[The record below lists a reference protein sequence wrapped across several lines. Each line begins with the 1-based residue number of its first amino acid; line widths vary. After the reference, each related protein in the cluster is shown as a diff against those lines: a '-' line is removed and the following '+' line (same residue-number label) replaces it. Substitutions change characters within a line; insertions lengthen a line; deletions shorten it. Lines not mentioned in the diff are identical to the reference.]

1 MTITD
6 QQWGI
11 ISKILPSPKSAPGKR
26 GRPVQDQRQIL
37 NGILWICRTGAQW
50 NEMPDKYPP
59 YQTCHR
65 YFQNWIKAGVWD
77 KLLWEIARDLR
88 DRGKID
94 ITECFIDGTFASAKK
109 GGFLLE
115 KLRKARAPRSWQSQ
129 TLLAFLSP
137 YGPPGQA
144 LMKWNWL
151 SRPLTKD
158 LSVKSLNVLSETLHM
173 TAIH

>member
-1 MTITD
+1 
-6 QQWGI
+6 
-11 ISKILPSPKSAPGKR
+11 
-26 GRPVQDQRQIL
+26 QDQREVL

-65 YFQNWIKAGVWD
+65 YFQNWVKAGVWE

-88 DRGKID
+88 DRGKVD

-115 KLRKARAPRSWQSQ
+115 KLRKARVPRSWQSQ

-137 YGPPGQA
+137 YGPPQQA
-144 LMKWNWL
+144 PMK
-151 SRPLTKD
+151 
-158 LSVKSLNVLSETLHM
+158 
-173 TAIH
+173 